1 MSAASSTHHPPRTA
15 PRLAERRKLRAQRP
29 VGPHYKW
36 IALTN
41 TTLGALMATIDASIV
56 LIALPAIFKG
66 IGINPLAP
74 GESSYFLWLLL
85 GYMVVT
91 ATLLVTFGRISDMF
105 GRVRLYNLGF
115 AIFTVGSTLLAF
127 TPGKGNTGALELII
141 FRLIQGVGSGF
152 LFSNSAAILTDAF
165 PMNQRGRALG
175 INQIAAIAGSFIGL
189 ILGGVLAAINW
200 RLVFLVSVPVGLAGT
215 IWAYTMLRETAT
227 IRGKQT
233 IDWLGNITF
242 AVGLTVLLLSIT
254 YGIEPYGDSPMGW
267 GNPLV
272 IGGIVLG
279 ILLLTAFIWIELRVA
294 KDPMFRLDLFKIRM
308 FTAGNISGFLSALS
322 RGGLQFMLVI
332 WLQGIWLPL
341 HGYSFEETPL
351 WAGIYMTPLLV
362 GFIVMG
368 PISGYLSDRFGAR
381 VFSTTGMLVQAIG
394 FIGLT
399 LPACELQLP
408 GLRHPALHSWL
419 RLWPVRFTQH
429 QFHHEQR
436 SARDARRGVWYAG
449 DVPEWRVTREHRP
462 LLQHCDG
469 GPRRR
474 APLDVLQRA
483 DEIRRASQHGDAD
496 RPPAADGRAL
506 RRVPGLQPYRAVAA
520 AVRAEPYLSGES
532 GGVARQDVL
541 PQPDFIAIH
550 GWPARRVL
558 HLGHDVFHRRGRLV
572 AARQSGSPTWRPT
585 WRGACPISSATGVL
599 TRRCPSPSVLSIW
612 ILPNVSDTRIGGRIV
627 QVGPGPHPN

>member
-1 MSAASSTHHPPRTA
+1 MSANPSTQHPQPA
-15 PRLAERRKLRAQRP
+15 LPRLAERRGKRTQRP
-29 VGPHYKW
+29 VGPNYKW

-115 AIFTVGSTLLAF
+115 AIFTVGSILLAF
-127 TPGKGNTGALELII
+127 TPGTGNTGALELII

-152 LFSNSAAILTDAF
+152 LLSNSAAILTDAF
-165 PMNQRGRALG
+165 PANQRGRALG

-189 ILGGVLAAINW
+189 ILGGVLAAIDW

-227 IRGKQT
+227 IRGKQK

-279 ILLLTAFIWIELRVA
+279 VLMLATFIWIELHVA
-294 KDPMFRLDLFKIRM
+294 EDPMFRLDLFKIRM
-308 FTAGNISGFLSALS
+308 FAAGNISGFLSALS

-341 HGYSFEETPL
+341 HGYSFAETPL
-351 WAGIYMTPLLV
+351 WAGIYMTPLLL

-381 VFSTTGMLVQAIG
+381 VFSTTGLLVQAAGFLGLTFLPANFNYPVFAILLFILGCGSGLFASPNTSSIMSSVPPETRGVASGMRATFQNGASLVSIG
-394 FIGLT
+394 FFFSI
-399 LPACELQLP
+399 
-408 GLRHPALHSWL
+408 
-419 RLWPVRFTQH
+419 
-429 QFHHEQR
+429 
-436 SARDARRGVWYAG
+436 
-449 DVPEWRVTREHRP
+449 VTV
-462 LLQHCDG
+462 G
-469 GPRRR
+469 
-474 APLDVLQRA
+474 
-483 DEIRRASQHGDAD
+483 
-496 RPPAADGRAL
+496 
-506 RRVPGLQPYRAVAA
+506 
-520 AVRAEPYLSGES
+520 
-532 GGVARQDVL
+532 
-541 PQPDFIAIH
+541 
-550 GWPARRVL
+550 
-558 HLGHDVFHRRGRLV
+558 LV
-572 AARQSGSPTWRPT
+572 AALPSTFFNGLTKYGVPASTASQIAHLPPTAALFGAFLGYNPIAQLLPPQVLSHISPANQATLLGKTFFPNL
-585 WRGACPISSATGVL
+585 ISAPFMDGLHAVFYISATMCLVGAGVSL
-599 TRRCPSPSVLSIW
+599 LRGKV
-612 ILPNVSDTRIGGRIV
+612 V
-627 QVGPGPHPN
+627 QHYVADVADAADAPVASEATPAS